1 MNFICILMLSL
12 KERFGLLKQVL
23 GKTTVLADMDI
34 MNYITAHTPQKY
46 KPNPIGVADGTQ
58 G

>member
-1 MNFICILMLSL
+1 MLSL